1 MTMKSFRKRLCG
13 DALPITLLTIMMMMI
28 IIIMMMMMIA
38 SSCRLRATAMFH
50 GHATYPVFYLNSMM
64 LIMC

>member
-1 MTMKSFRKRLCG
+1 
-13 DALPITLLTIMMMMI
+13 MMMI
-28 IIIMMMMMIA
+28 IIIMVMMIA

-50 GHATYPVFYLNSMM
+50 GRVTCPDFYLNSMM

>member
-13 DALPITLLTIMMMMI
+13 DALPITLLTIMMMI
-28 IIIMMMMMIA
+28 IIIMVMMIA
-38 SSCRLRATAMFH
+38 SSCRLHATAMFH
-50 GHATYPVFYLNSMM
+50 GRVTCPDFYLNSMM